1 RLPLSEFIDARKALS
16 ARLKKDGR
24 ATEAERVKALAK
36 PSISAWTANQ
46 LYWRQRESFD
56 QLIATGRRLRQAQT
70 TGRAGKVGDLRTAF
84 DERRELLS
92 HLSESA
98 TALLNDAGHNSSLDI
113 LRRIA
118 TTLEAM
124 SAYASL
130 PEGMS
135 AGRLSKDLDPPGFD
149 LLASFVPDAGRA
161 RGVAEQPRVSPA
173 KRSVI
178 THPRTQ

>member
-1 RLPLSEFIDARKALS
+1 MRKTDLKFIPGKAKSNVEDDVDALFRLPLSEFIDARKTLS

-24 ATEAERVKALAK
+24 ASEAERVKALAK
-36 PSISAWTANQ
+36 PSISAWTVNQ
-46 LYWRQRESFD
+46 LYWQKRESFD

-98 TALLNDAGHNSSLDI
+98 TALLDDAGHNPSLDI

-135 AGRLSKDLDPPGFD
+135 AGRLSKDLDPP
-149 LLASFVPDAGRA
+149 
-161 RGVAEQPRVSPA
+161 
-173 KRSVI
+173 
-178 THPRTQ
+178 